1 MADFIHAPDID
12 ADAIAVLKADHRIVE
27 NLFAAH
33 RHARDPAR
41 VTRLAARLCTE
52 LRIHMAVVEELFY
65 PALAGRIEARLLR
78 RGRIV
83 HDGTRR
89 LIREIEDGPDSGR
102 DAWMARLST
111 RVGRLIRAQEAPA
124 RGLFARCRATG
135 VDLAALGR
143 RMLMRREEL
152 AFSAAQDGW
161 IPPAPSWSL
170 RRAMRS
176 PSRQ

>member
-1 MADFIHAPDID
+1 MIH

-27 NLFAAH
+27 NLFAAQ

-41 VTRLAARLCTE
+41 GARLVSRLCAE

-65 PALAGRIEARLLR
+65 PALAGRIESRLLR

-83 HDGTRR
+83 HDGARR
-89 LIREIEDGPDSGR
+89 LIREIEISPESSR
-102 DAWMARLST
+102 DARLARLSA
-111 RVGRLIRAQEAPA
+111 RVGRLMRAEEAPA

-135 VDLAALGR
+135 VDLAVLGR

-152 AFSAAQDGW
+152 AFTAERDGRM
-161 IPPAPSWSL
+161 PPDPAPV
-170 RRAMRS
+170 
-176 PSRQ
+176 RQT